1 MFLWH
6 YEFFHI
12 QMPHSRLMCHWNVYA
27 CIWTSS
33 TSNGCITSNGFL

>member
-6 YEFFHI
+6 YELFHI
-12 QMPHSRLMCHWNVYA
+12 HMPHSRLMCHWNVHA